1 MDELQSG
8 PLMGKSLTGRRFAV
22 ELSLKYGYA
31 YMWDNEMKINEFVS
45 GTILDGYF
53 LSYHFR
59 WYVKCHITPHGLR
72 VMALRSWRTLIC
84 RLEAP
89 KGQRS
94 QRACKEEII
103 I

>member
-1 MDELQSG
+1 MYNSMSFNIFEGNTIL
-8 PLMGKSLTGRRFAV
+8 
-22 ELSLKYGYA
+22 YGY
-31 YMWDNEMKINEFVS
+31 YMLCHLW
-45 GTILDGYF
+45 
-53 LSYHFR
+53 
-59 WYVKCHITPHGLR
+59 WYVERHITPHGLR

-84 RLEAP
+84 WFEAP